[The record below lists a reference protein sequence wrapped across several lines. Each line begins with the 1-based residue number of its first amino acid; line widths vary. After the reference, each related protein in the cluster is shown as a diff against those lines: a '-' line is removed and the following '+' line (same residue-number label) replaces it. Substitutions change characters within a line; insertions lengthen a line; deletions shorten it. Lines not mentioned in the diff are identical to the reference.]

1 MKFSQFGQKFT
12 GNAGILSLMEDLGH
26 ALTVNQNMLMLG
38 GGNPGKVPGIVR
50 ILQKRLADIA
60 KDPESVYRMLGIYDP
75 PQGNV
80 KLIRA
85 LVRLFHNLYGWPVQ
99 EENIC
104 LTNGSQS
111 AFFMLFNLLAG
122 QHQDHSFKQIQFP
135 LTPEYIGYADEGI
148 VPDIFTAARPRIEM
162 QNPPFFKYH
171 VDFDHLSVGDQV
183 AAICVSRPT
192 NPTGNVLTDDE
203 IQQLDRIAQN
213 KDIPLIIDN
222 AYGVPFPQIVYQ
234 EATPFWNEN
243 TIVCMSLSKLGLP
256 AVRTGI
262 VIGPAEITQ
271 ALAKMNAILTLS
283 PVGVGSQL
291 VLDLVESG
299 EICRIAREIIR
310 PFYQK
315 KMRQTV
321 QWIQNTFS
329 GLDYAIHQPEGAMFL
344 WLWFRNLPVS
354 SLELYERLKQKGVLV
369 VSGHYFFPGLS
380 EDWDH
385 KAQCIRMTYSQ
396 DDAVVKRGIEIM
408 GETIRGL

>member
-1 MKFSQFGQKFT
+1 MKFSQFGLKFT
-12 GNAGILSLMEDLGH
+12 QDAGILSLMEDLGH
-26 ALTVNQNMLMLG
+26 ALTVNQNMMMLG
-38 GGNPGKVPGIVR
+38 GGNPGKVPGVVR

-60 KDPESVYRMLGIYDP
+60 KDPESVYRLLGIYDP

-85 LVRLFHNLYGWPVQ
+85 LVKLFNDLYEWPIQ
-99 EENIC
+99 EENVC

-111 AFFMLFNLLAG
+111 AFFMLFNLMAG
-122 QHQDHSFKQIQFP
+122 QYPDESFKKIQFP

-148 VPDIFTAARPRIEM
+148 TPHIFTASKPRIEM

-171 VDFDHLSVGDQV
+171 VDFDRLSIDDRV

-192 NPTGNVLTDDE
+192 NPTGNMLTDDE
-203 IQQLDRIAQN
+203 INKLDRIARENQ
-213 KDIPLIIDN
+213 IPLIIDN

-234 EATPFWNEN
+234 KATPFWNDN
-243 TIVCMSLSKLGLP
+243 TILCMSLSKLGLP
-256 AVRTGI
+256 SVRTGI

-299 EICRIAREIIR
+299 DICRISREVIQ
-310 PFYQK
+310 PFYRT
-315 KMRQTV
+315 KMQQTV
-321 QWIQNTFS
+321 QWIQDAFS

-344 WLWFRNLPVS
+344 WLWFPNLPVS

-385 KAQCIRMTYSQ
+385 TAQCIRMTYSQ
-396 DDAVVKRGIEIM
+396 ENTMVKRGIEIM
-408 GETIRGL
+408 AETLREL